1 MKFGVI
7 SINLRE
13 FSAFLLNFSQILRLN
28 FERIYE
34 FHAKFTQIL
43 KFQAKFRLN
52 FEQILKFCTKFQ
64 ANFKQNSAKI
74 SREFLNFKPK
84 FNAKF
89 SVNFKGK
96 NYA

>member
-7 SINLRE
+7 SVNLRE

-34 FHAKFTQIL
+34 FHAKFTRIL
-43 KFQAKFRLN
+43 KFQAN
-52 FEQILKFCTKFQ
+52 FTQILKFHTKFH
-64 ANFKQNSAKI
+64 ANFTQNSAKI